1 MHQLHDVAVGGRDDR
16 VNECNSFLAVLLS
29 YSRVSE
35 QLHIWCTRQPSQAMH
50 MRATTVLPLKPQP
63 AVLCT
68 KDIQVKALE
77 ELLESLIEKPV
88 SYSQVVND
96 CIPSCFR

>member
-1 MHQLHDVAVGGRDDR
+1 M
-16 VNECNSFLAVLLS
+16 
-29 YSRVSE
+29 
-35 QLHIWCTRQPSQAMH
+35 
-50 MRATTVLPLKPQP
+50 VLPLKPQP

-96 CIPSCFR
+96 WMPASTCIFWTILAD